1 MTIRERLFGPRTQLS
16 CRQVGRLLQ
25 SHLDGELDEVDS
37 QRVAHH
43 LEDCLRC
50 GLEAET
56 YQALRAALERRA
68 PVDPERLA
76 RLQDFG
82 ARLAAGD
89 PALAA
94 QLERIDPSEDP
105 NRGNR

>member
-25 SHLDGELDEVDS
+25 SHLEGELDAARS
-37 QRVAHH
+37 QHVAAH
-43 LEDCLRC
+43 LDDCIRC

-56 YQALRAALERRA
+56 YQAVRAALERRA
-68 PVDPERLA
+68 PVEPDRLA
-76 RLQDFG
+76 RLQAFG

-89 PALAA
+89 PELAA
-94 QLERIDPSEDP
+94 RLEHIDANEIP
-105 NRGNR
+105 NRGNL